1 MRHKFLF
8 FLAFLEGLVV
18 LDVLDVL
25 VILVFLG
32 VLELLVSSL
41 LRATLVVAS
50 IKGSVPPSL

>member
-8 FLAFLEGLVV
+8 FLAFLEGLVF
-18 LDVLDVL
+18 LDVL
-25 VILVFLG
+25 VILD

-50 IKGSVPPSL
+50 IKGSVTPSL